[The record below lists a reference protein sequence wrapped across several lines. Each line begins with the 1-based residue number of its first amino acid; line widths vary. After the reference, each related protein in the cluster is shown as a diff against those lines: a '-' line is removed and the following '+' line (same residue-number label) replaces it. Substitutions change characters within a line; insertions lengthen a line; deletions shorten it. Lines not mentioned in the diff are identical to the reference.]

1 MRLKCK
7 IIIVPGL
14 LLIVSI
20 AVYIG
25 VSSNFIINKSD
36 FQNKAWDLIE
46 HDSTVIDWE
55 NSKVSIINYKDTPM
69 IVAPIL
75 SAKINNALLFFNGGR
90 VVCVEFSTTNE
101 RMLGPIVLYFN
112 PFTRQCIGGQIRM

>member
-1 MRLKCK
+1 M
-7 IIIVPGL
+7 IIIVTCL

-46 HDSTVIDWE
+46 HDSSVIDWE
-55 NSKVSIINYKDTPM
+55 NSKVSIINSKDTPM

-75 SAKINNALLFFNGGR
+75 SAKINNALLLLNGGR

-101 RMLGPIVLYFN
+101 GMLGPIVLYFN
-112 PFTRQCIGGQIRM
+112 PFTRQCIGGQLRM

>member
-7 IIIVPGL
+7 IIIVPCL

-101 RMLGPIVLYFN
+101 GMLGPIVLYFN